1 MKSLKWCLATQN
13 VLPSPENRLDETLL
27 FRPKTTIIKARV
39 TSIEVF
45 GIKSVSGAA

>member
-27 FRPKTTIIKARV
+27 FRPKTTIIK
-39 TSIEVF
+39 TWIKGIEVL
-45 GIKSVSGAA
+45 